1 MVGYRLYLP
10 KLRLIF
16 LLLTSKSRYIGGM
29 LSHTEDDVRGKG
41 KPLVA
46 SGGSV
51 DEVAALV
58 SRAQAG
64 DLSAFDSIMALY
76 RERLYSVIYNMTF
89 NHEDAADLTQEAF
102 VKAFRSL
109 KKFKGKSSFF
119 TWLYRIG
126 VNMTLSFLQRKKTRK
141 FFSFEQ
147 VSEENATNKDFEK
160 LSSTEFS
167 SVKNTLLNELHEK
180 LNEALQTL
188 SDKHRTIVVLFE
200 IDGLSHREIATIMK
214 CTEGTVRSRL
224 HYAKIQ
230 LQSLLSDY
238 LK

>member
-1 MVGYRLYLP
+1 MFTRVHG
-10 KLRLIF
+10 
-16 LLLTSKSRYIGGM
+16 KSRD
-29 LSHTEDDVRGKG
+29 S
-41 KPLVA
+41 
-46 SGGSV
+46 SSV
-51 DEVAALV
+51 VNSADEVGLLV
-58 SRAQAG
+58 KRVQGG
-64 DLSAFDSIMALY
+64 DIAAFDSIMLLY

-89 NHEDAADLTQEAF
+89 NHDDAADLTQESF

-109 KKFKGKSSFF
+109 GKFKGKSSFF

-126 VNMTLSFLQRKKTRK
+126 VNMTLSHLQRKKTRK

-147 VSEENATNKDFEK
+147 ISEEYASSKEFEK
-160 LSSTEFS
+160 LSSSESS
-167 SVKNTLLNELHEK
+167 SVRNTLLNELHQK
-180 LNEALQTL
+180 LNEALLKL

-200 IDGLSHREIATIMK
+200 IDGLSHREISKIMK

-224 HYAKIQ
+224 HYAKLQ

>member
-1 MVGYRLYLP
+1 
-10 KLRLIF
+10 
-16 LLLTSKSRYIGGM
+16 
-29 LSHTEDDVRGKG
+29 
-41 KPLVA
+41 
-46 SGGSV
+46 
-51 DEVAALV
+51 
-58 SRAQAG
+58 
-64 DLSAFDSIMALY
+64 
-76 RERLYSVIYNMTF
+76 
-89 NHEDAADLTQEAF
+89 
-102 VKAFRSL
+102 
-109 KKFKGKSSFF
+109 
-119 TWLYRIG
+119 
-126 VNMTLSFLQRKKTRK
+126 MTLSFLQRKKTRK

-180 LNEALQTL
+180 LNEALQKL

>member
-1 MVGYRLYLP
+1 MFRPAEGDA
-10 KLRLIF
+10 KGESQHLI
-16 LLLTSKSRYIGGM
+16 SP
-29 LSHTEDDVRGKG
+29 D
-41 KPLVA
+41 KPA
-46 SGGSV
+46 
-51 DEVAALV
+51 DEVGDLV
-58 SRAQAG
+58 FRAQSG
-64 DLSAFDSIMALY
+64 DLGAFDSIMLLY

-89 NHEDAADLTQEAF
+89 NHEDAADLSQEAF

-126 VNMTLSFLQRKKTRK
+126 VNITLSHLKRKKTRR
-141 FFSFEQ
+141 FLSFDQ
-147 VSEENATNKDFEK
+147 ISEENGSGKEFDK
-160 LSSTEFS
+160 FS
-167 SVKNTLLNELHEK
+167 SSESSSVRNTLLNELHEK
-180 LNEALQTL
+180 LNEALLKL
-188 SDKHRTIVVLFE
+188 SDKHRTIVVLYE

>member
-1 MVGYRLYLP
+1 MFTRVHG
-10 KLRLIF
+10 
-16 LLLTSKSRYIGGM
+16 KSRDASSVVETG
-29 LSHTEDDVRGKG
+29 DDVSL
-41 KPLVA
+41 LVKRVQD
-46 SGGSV
+46 G
-51 DEVAALV
+51 DVA
-58 SRAQAG
+58 
-64 DLSAFDSIMALY
+64 AFDSIMLLY

-89 NHEDAADLTQEAF
+89 NHDDAADLTQESF

-109 KKFKGKSSFF
+109 GKFKGKSSFF

-126 VNMTLSFLQRKKTRK
+126 VNMTLSHLQRKKTRK

-147 VSEENATNKDFEK
+147 ISEEYGSSKEFEK
-160 LSSTEFS
+160 LSSSESS
-167 SVKNTLLNELHEK
+167 SVRNTLLNELHQK
-180 LNEALQTL
+180 LNEALLKL

-200 IDGLSHREIATIMK
+200 IDGLSHREISKIMK

-224 HYAKIQ
+224 HYAKLQ

>member
-1 MVGYRLYLP
+1 MFTRAHGR
-10 KLRLIF
+10 
-16 LLLTSKSRYIGGM
+16 SRD
-29 LSHTEDDVRGKG
+29 LSPEANSSDDITV
-41 KPLVA
+41 
-46 SGGSV
+46 
-51 DEVAALV
+51 LV
-58 SRAQAG
+58 SRVQRG
-64 DLSAFDSIMALY
+64 DIAAFDSIMLLY

-89 NHEDAADLTQEAF
+89 NHEDAADLTQESF

-126 VNMTLSFLQRKKTRK
+126 VNLTLSHLQRKKTRK

-147 VSEENATNKDFEK
+147 ISEEYGSSKEFEK
-160 LSSTEFS
+160 LSSSESS
-167 SVKNTLLNELHEK
+167 SVRKTLLNELHQK
-180 LNEALQTL
+180 LNEALLKL

-200 IDGLSHREIATIMK
+200 IDGLSHKEISKIMK

-224 HYAKIQ
+224 HYAKLQ

>member
-1 MVGYRLYLP
+1 MFRHAEGDA
-10 KLRLIF
+10 KGESQHLI
-16 LLLTSKSRYIGGM
+16 SPNI
-29 LSHTEDDVRGKG
+29 
-41 KPLVA
+41 PA
-46 SGGSV
+46 
-51 DEVAALV
+51 DEVGDLV
-58 SRAQAG
+58 FRAQSG
-64 DLSAFDSIMALY
+64 DLTAFDSIMLLY

-89 NHEDAADLTQEAF
+89 NHEDAADLSQEAF

-126 VNMTLSFLQRKKTRK
+126 VNITLTHLKRKKTRR
-141 FFSFEQ
+141 FLSFDQ
-147 VSEENATNKDFEK
+147 ISEENGSGKEFDK
-160 LSSTEFS
+160 FS
-167 SVKNTLLNELHEK
+167 SSESSSVRNTLLNELHEK
-180 LNEALQTL
+180 LNEALLKL
-188 SDKHRTIVVLFE
+188 SDKHRTIVVLYE

>member
-1 MVGYRLYLP
+1 MFRHAEGDA
-10 KLRLIF
+10 KDGNQRLI
-16 LLLTSKSRYIGGM
+16 SS
-29 LSHTEDDVRGKG
+29 D
-41 KPLVA
+41 KPA
-46 SGGSV
+46 
-51 DEVAALV
+51 DEVGDLV
-58 SRAQAG
+58 SRAQSG
-64 DLSAFDSIMALY
+64 DLAAFDSIMLLY

-89 NHEDAADLTQEAF
+89 NHEDAADLSQEAF

-109 KKFKGKSSFF
+109 TKFKGKSSFF

-126 VNMTLSFLQRKKTRK
+126 VNMTLSHLQRKKARR

-147 VSEENATNKDFEK
+147 ISEGNASGKYLDK
-160 LSSTEFS
+160 FS
-167 SVKNTLLNELHEK
+167 SSESSSVRNTLLNELHEK
-180 LNEALQTL
+180 LNEALLKL
-188 SDKHRTIVVLFE
+188 SDKHRTIVVLYE
-200 IDGLSHREIATIMK
+200 IDDLSHKEIATIMK

>member
-1 MVGYRLYLP
+1 MFTRVHG
-10 KLRLIF
+10 
-16 LLLTSKSRYIGGM
+16 KSPDN
-29 LSHTEDDVRGKG
+29 S
-41 KPLVA
+41 
-46 SGGSV
+46 SV
-51 DEVAALV
+51 VNSADEVGLLV
-58 SRAQAG
+58 KRVQGG
-64 DLSAFDSIMALY
+64 DIAAFDSIMLLY

-89 NHEDAADLTQEAF
+89 NHDDAADLTQESF

-109 KKFKGKSSFF
+109 GKFKGKSSFF

-126 VNMTLSFLQRKKTRK
+126 VNMTLSHLQRKKMRK

-147 VSEENATNKDFEK
+147 ISDEYGSSKEFEK
-160 LSSTEFS
+160 LSTSESS
-167 SVKNTLLNELHEK
+167 SVRNTLLNELHQK
-180 LNEALQTL
+180 LNEALYKL

-200 IDGLSHREIATIMK
+200 IDGLSHREISKIMK

-224 HYAKIQ
+224 HYAKLQ

>member
-1 MVGYRLYLP
+1 MFTRVHG
-10 KLRLIF
+10 
-16 LLLTSKSRYIGGM
+16 KSR
-29 LSHTEDDVRGKG
+29 DD
-41 KPLVA
+41 A
-46 SGGSV
+46 SVVKSA
-51 DEVAALV
+51 DEVGLLV
-58 SRAQAG
+58 KRVQDG
-64 DLSAFDSIMALY
+64 DIAAFDSIMLLY

-89 NHEDAADLTQEAF
+89 NHDDAADLTQESF

-109 KKFKGKSSFF
+109 GKFKGKSSFF

-126 VNMTLSFLQRKKTRK
+126 VNMTLSHLQRKKTRK

-147 VSEENATNKDFEK
+147 ISDEYGSSKEFEK
-160 LSSTEFS
+160 LSSSESS
-167 SVKNTLLNELHEK
+167 SVRNTLLNELHQK
-180 LNEALQTL
+180 LNEALLKL

-200 IDGLSHREIATIMK
+200 IDGLSHREISKIMK

-224 HYAKIQ
+224 HYAKLQ

>member
-1 MVGYRLYLP
+1 MFTRVHG
-10 KLRLIF
+10 
-16 LLLTSKSRYIGGM
+16 KSRDT
-29 LSHTEDDVRGKG
+29 S
-41 KPLVA
+41 
-46 SGGSV
+46 SV
-51 DEVAALV
+51 VNSADEVSLLV
-58 SRAQAG
+58 KRVQGG
-64 DLSAFDSIMALY
+64 DIAAFDSIMLLY

-89 NHEDAADLTQEAF
+89 NHDDAADLTQESF

-109 KKFKGKSSFF
+109 GKFKGKSSFF

-126 VNMTLSFLQRKKTRK
+126 VNMTLSHLQRKKTRK

-147 VSEENATNKDFEK
+147 ISDEYGSSKEFEK
-160 LSSTEFS
+160 FS
-167 SVKNTLLNELHEK
+167 SSESSSVRNTLLNELHQK
-180 LNEALQTL
+180 LNEALLKL

-200 IDGLSHREIATIMK
+200 IDGLSHREISKIMK

-224 HYAKIQ
+224 HYAKLQ